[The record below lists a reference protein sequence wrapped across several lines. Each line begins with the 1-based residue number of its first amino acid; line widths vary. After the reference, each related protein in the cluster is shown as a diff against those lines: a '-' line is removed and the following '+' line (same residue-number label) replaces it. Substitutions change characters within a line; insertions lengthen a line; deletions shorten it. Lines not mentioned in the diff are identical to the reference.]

1 MVNVKESS
9 GIVLAYLGDAV
20 WELRVREYAIDKGY
34 NIHNLNKFVKTMV
47 NAKAQS
53 KVLKEI
59 FEELSEEEKM
69 IVGRAKNSNIKTFPK
84 SCTIMEY
91 KESTAFE
98 ALVAFLYTRGLEEKI
113 LEFIKKIEGGKNEI
127 V

>member
-20 WELRVREYAIDKGY
+20 WELRVREYAIEKGY
-34 NIHNLNKFVKTMV
+34 NIHNLNKYVKTMV

-53 KVLKEI
+53 KLLKEV
-59 FEELSEEEKM
+59 FENLSEEEQV
-69 IVGRAKNSNIKTFPK
+69 IVRRAKNSNIKTFPK
-84 SCTIMEY
+84 SCTVMEY

-98 ALVAFLYTRGLEEKI
+98 ALIAFLYTRGMEERI
-113 LEFIKKIEGGKNEI
+113 QEFIKK
-127 V
+127 